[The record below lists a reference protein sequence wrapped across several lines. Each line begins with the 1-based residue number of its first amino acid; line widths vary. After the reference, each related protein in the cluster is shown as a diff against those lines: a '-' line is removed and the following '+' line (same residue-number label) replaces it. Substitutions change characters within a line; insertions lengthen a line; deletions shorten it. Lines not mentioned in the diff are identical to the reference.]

1 MEMKYDDGK
10 LKAHIMFEDFPL
22 ALQELVAVCTYGDLK
37 YERSSWKTVPDA
49 KTRYSDAKAR
59 HIILAGTELLDEES
73 RLYHLAHEAWNC
85 LALLQLELEAMDK
98 RDYTESFANAKEAKQ
113 RELKKANPVFKI
125 GLDGV
130 KTVAEDIYVSYN
142 KEKANT

>member
-10 LKAHIMFEDFPL
+10 LKAGILFEDFPL
-22 ALQELVAVCTYGDLK
+22 ALQELVAVCTYGELK

-59 HIILAGTELLDEES
+59 HILAQGIELLDEES

-85 LALLQLELEAMDK
+85 LALLQLELEKYGIEDF
-98 RDYTESFANAKEAKQ
+98 RIRLSQSIENARKAKQ
-113 RELKKANPVFKI
+113 EALSPK
-125 GLDGV
+125 
-130 KTVAEDIYVSYN
+130 
-142 KEKANT
+142 